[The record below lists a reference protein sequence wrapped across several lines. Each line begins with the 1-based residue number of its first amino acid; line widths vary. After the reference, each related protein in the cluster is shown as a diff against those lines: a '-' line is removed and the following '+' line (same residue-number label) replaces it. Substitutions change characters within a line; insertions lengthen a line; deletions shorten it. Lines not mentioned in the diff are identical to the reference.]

1 MIASPQ
7 LRYVRRTVSTPRPDI
22 GEGIAEESEELVLQQ
37 RFVEN
42 ITGDNGEWMQAY
54 VWRDVPIVD
63 EAEARRDMVA

>member
-7 LRYVRRTVSTPRPDI
+7 LRYVRKTITTFREDLGPNLS
-22 GEGIAEESEELVLQQ
+22 ESREELVLQQ

-63 EAEARRDMVA
+63 EAEARREIVA

>member
-1 MIASPQ
+1 MIASPH
-7 LRYVRRTVSTPRPDI
+7 LRYVRRTITTIRDDI
-22 GEGIAEESEELVLQQ
+22 GPNASSSREELFLQQ

-54 VWRDVPIVD
+54 VWKDIPIVD